1 LSTRSEGRPKPLAA
15 RRLLLEVVL
24 FVLLVDAVAW
34 LGRGRLA
41 SPLPLSWDVE
51 AIAEAPPL
59 ARFDSAWYR
68 SIAKDGYAKS
78 GAADSRNLVVFPL
91 YPLLMRGLHA
101 LFGIPLFWAGLLLSH
116 VFCIAAVL
124 LFHRYATDVWP
135 EAPDAVRP
143 LLLFPF
149 AFFLLAVYAE
159 SLFLLLSV
167 GTLLAFR
174 KGELAWA
181 AFLGVL
187 AGLTRVTGLAL
198 APALFAFALAGGRRA
213 LRPAAAFTSLGPIAG
228 FCLYAVPVAVRLH
241 DPLFYLHAQQ
251 SGWARG
257 PSVSGLSEAL
267 GSAVENV
274 RSKGV
279 LHLGAAVDV
288 LVLVLL
294 AAAAVWLWKRERAEA
309 VYVGAG
315 VLLIVLSGRLIGD
328 GRYALGLFPFFRFL
342 GAARPSGSV
351 AAAAAGVAS
360 ALLQGYLV
368 VRFVNN
374 LWVA

>member
-1 LSTRSEGRPKPLAA
+1 MSTRSQGRPKPLAA
-15 RRLLLEVVL
+15 RRVLLELAL

-41 SPLPLSWDVE
+41 SPLPLSWDAE

-68 SIAKDGYAKS
+68 SIAKDGYSKP

-91 YPLLMRGLHA
+91 YPLLMRALNA
-101 LFGIPLFWAGLLLSH
+101 LFGLPLFWAGLLLSH

-135 EAPDAVRP
+135 EAPDATRL

-149 AFFLLAVYAE
+149 SFFLLAVYTE

-174 KGELAWA
+174 RRELGWA

-198 APALFAFALAGGRRA
+198 TPALLAAALAGGWRA
-213 LRPAAAFTSLGPIAG
+213 LRPTAALASLAPIAG

-274 RSKGV
+274 RSKGL

-288 LVLVLL
+288 LVLALL
-294 AAAAVWLWKRERAEA
+294 AVAAVWLWSRGRAEA
-309 VYVGAG
+309 VYVGSG
-315 VLLIVLSGRLIGD
+315 VLLIV
-328 GRYALGLFPFFRFL
+328 
-342 GAARPSGSV
+342 V
-351 AAAAAGVAS
+351 
-360 ALLQGYLV
+360 
-368 VRFVNN
+368 
-374 LWVA
+374 